1 MKRKYI
7 ILLLSLGVI
16 CTLLPFAIDF
26 LFEIGEKHPIITTR
40 FSASDILSYC
50 SGVIGIFLSVVAIIM
65 SLQTNDVDIKIK
77 HSHTVN
83 DSNQESIWL
92 EIVNNSV
99 FECQITSVEFAN
111 LKSRHFCK
119 VFRAAPF
126 YIKAKDS
133 HSEIIELVDI
143 KKKLSYV
150 VDSNKKSKIYYCIR
164 TSLNQTIYLSTEDLY
179 KCIKESETHQQMID
193 KLRGTDTNQ

>member
-7 ILLLSLGVI
+7 ILLLSLGII
-16 CTLLPFAIDF
+16 CILLPFAIDF
-26 LFEIGEKHPIITTR
+26 LFDIGEKHPIIITR

-50 SGVIGIFLSVVAIIM
+50 SGVIGIFLSIVAIIM
-65 SLQTNDVDIKIK
+65 SLQTNAIDIKIK
-77 HSHTVN
+77 HAHTIN
-83 DSNQESIWL
+83 DNNQESIWL

-119 VFRAAPF
+119 VFNAAPF

-133 HSEIIELVDI
+133 HTAIIEIGDI
-143 KKKLSYV
+143 KKRLSCV
-150 VDSNKKSKIYYCIR
+150 TQDDKRRKVFYCIR
-164 TSLNQTIYLSTEDLY
+164 TSLNQTIYLSTKDLH
-179 KCIKESETHQQMID
+179 KCLEENEIHQQRLNML
-193 KLRGTDTNQ
+193 KDTNKK

>member
-1 MKRKYI
+1 MKKKYI
-7 ILLLSLGVI
+7 ILLLVLGVI
-16 CTLLPFAIDF
+16 CILLPLAIDI
-26 LFEIGEKHPIITTR
+26 LFDIGEKHPIIVTR

-50 SGVIGIFLSVVAIIM
+50 SGVIGILLSVVAIIM
-65 SLQTNDVDIKIK
+65 SLQTNDIDIKIT
-77 HSHTVN
+77 HAHTISDN
-83 DSNQESIWL
+83 NQESIWL

-99 FECQITSVEFAN
+99 FECQITSIEFAN

-133 HSEIIELVDI
+133 HREIVELADI

-150 VDSNKKSKIYYCIR
+150 VASNKKSKIYYCIR
-164 TSLNQTIYLSTEDLY
+164 TSLNQTIYLSTADLY
-179 KCIKESETHQQMID
+179 KCIKESEAHQQMLD
-193 KLRGTDTNQ
+193 KLNGTKNE

>member
-1 MKRKYI
+1 MKKKYI
-7 ILLLSLGVI
+7 VLLLSLGLI
-16 CTLLPFAIDF
+16 CILLPLGIDVIF
-26 LFEIGEKHPIITTR
+26 DIGEKYPIITTR

-50 SGVIGIFLSVVAIIM
+50 SGVIGIFLSVIAIIM
-65 SLQTNDVDIKIK
+65 SIQTNDLDIKIK

-83 DSNQESIWL
+83 DNDQESIWL

-111 LKSRHFCK
+111 LKRRHFCK

-133 HSEIIELVDI
+133 HVEIVELADI
-143 KKKLSYV
+143 KKRLSYV
-150 VDSNKKSKIYYCIR
+150 IEGNKKSKIYYCIR
-164 TSLNQTIYLSTEDLY
+164 TSLNQTIYLNTTDLHKCLEETEKHHEKFNMLNN
-179 KCIKESETHQQMID
+179 K
-193 KLRGTDTNQ
+193 

>member
-1 MKRKYI
+1 MKKKYI
-7 ILLLSLGVI
+7 ILLLSLGAI
-16 CTLLPFAIDF
+16 CVLLPFVVDI
-26 LFEIGEKHPIITTR
+26 LFDIGERYPIISTR
-40 FSASDILSYC
+40 FSASDILSYS
-50 SGVIGIFLSVVAIIM
+50 SGVIGIILSLIAIIM
-65 SLQTNDVDIKIK
+65 SLQTNDINFKIK
-77 HSHTVN
+77 HAHTIN
-83 DSNQESIWL
+83 DNNKESIWL

-133 HSEIIELVDI
+133 HVEIIELEDI

-150 VDSNKKSKIYYCIR
+150 VESKTKSKIYYCIR
-164 TSLNQTIYLSTEDLY
+164 TSLNQTIYISTNDLY
-179 KCIKESETHQQMID
+179 KCLEESEKHQN
-193 KLRGTDTNQ
+193 KLNNQKTN

>member
-1 MKRKYI
+1 MKKKYI
-7 ILLLSLGVI
+7 ILLLVSGVI
-16 CTLLPFAIDF
+16 CILLPLTIDL
-26 LFEIGEKHPIITTR
+26 LFNIGEKHPIIVTR

-65 SLQTNDVDIKIK
+65 SLQTNDIDIKIK
-77 HSHTVN
+77 HAHTVN
-83 DSNQESIWL
+83 DNNQESIWL

-119 VFRAAPF
+119 VFHAAPF

-133 HSEIIELVDI
+133 HSEIVELADI

-150 VDSNKKSKIYYCIR
+150 VKSNKKSRIYYCIR
-164 TSLNQTIYLSTEDLY
+164 TSLNQTIYLSTADLY
-179 KCIKESETHQQMID
+179 KCIKESEVHQQMLD
-193 KLRGTDTNQ
+193 KLKGTKNK